1 MTDLQ
6 FSALAADLRTLAT
19 QIPLHWGNV
28 QNNAT
33 DDKIDMFAID
43 DYSALTRALSQLP
56 EAQQNY
62 LRRRWY
68 LWKCAQCDEYLF
80 YVNCNVQRNP
90 DPRDKAYDIRIDGKI
105 DFDVKGTVIPQS
117 MRDAAESVIADPRQ
131 MIDFYYD
138 NQSKERRFD
147 IQNRLFIV
155 HHSFVDPSREL
166 FLRCAWQSKR
176 KIYNTFCNNAKY
188 IKFYQTHGVM
198 AGVIFI
204 LERRKGVVE
213 GVIDGMPKH

>member
-6 FSALAADLRTLAT
+6 FSALAADLRTLAN

-80 YVNCNVQRNP
+80 YVNDNVERNP
-90 DPRDKAYDIRIDGKI
+90 DPRDKAYDIRIDGNI

-117 MRDAAESVIADPRQ
+117 MREDAESVIADPRQ

-176 KIYNTFCNNAKY
+176 KIYNTFCNTNPL
-188 IKFYQTHGVM
+188 F
-198 AGVIFI
+198 F
-204 LERRKGVVE
+204 L
-213 GVIDGMPKH
+213 